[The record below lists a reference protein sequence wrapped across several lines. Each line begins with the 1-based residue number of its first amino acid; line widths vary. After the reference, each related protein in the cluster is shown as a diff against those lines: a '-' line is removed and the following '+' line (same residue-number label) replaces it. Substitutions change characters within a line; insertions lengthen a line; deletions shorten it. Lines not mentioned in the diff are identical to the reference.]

1 MISFGL
7 GMIVGVILALTGAG
21 GGILAVPLLIFG
33 VGLSV
38 AEAGP
43 IGLLAIGMAS
53 ALGAAIG
60 LKVGTVR
67 YKAALLMA
75 AGGMLLSPLGVWLAH
90 RVDNRWLSILFA
102 VVLLYV
108 AGRTF
113 RQANDPLNGEEDKHD
128 RPPPCIRDTDSG
140 HFAWTSR
147 CACALSFFGSVAG
160 LLSGLLGV
168 GGGFVMVPALQRYT
182 DLAMKSIVA
191 TSLTVIAL
199 VSVSGV
205 AASAV
210 SGHLNWVIALP
221 FAAGAL
227 SGMLG
232 GRLIASHLAAP
243 QLQRGFAVVA
253 AIVAI
258 GLIARITQSLL

>member
-1 MISFGL
+1 
-7 GMIVGVILALTGAG
+7 
-21 GGILAVPLLIFG
+21 
-33 VGLSV
+33 
-38 AEAGP
+38 
-43 IGLLAIGMAS
+43 
-53 ALGAAIG
+53 
-60 LKVGTVR
+60 
-67 YKAALLMA
+67 
-75 AGGMLLSPLGVWLAH
+75 
-90 RVDNRWLSILFA
+90 
-102 VVLLYV
+102 
-108 AGRTF
+108 
-113 RQANDPLNGEEDKHD
+113 
-128 RPPPCIRDTDSG
+128 
-140 HFAWTSR
+140 
-147 CACALSFFGSVAG
+147 
-160 LLSGLLGV
+160 
-168 GGGFVMVPALQRYT
+168 MVPALQRYT

-232 GRLIASHLAAP
+232 GRLISSHLAAP

>member
-43 IGLLAIGMAS
+43 IGLLAIGMAA

-113 RQANDPLNGEEDKHD
+113 RQANDQLNGEEDKHD
-128 RPPPCIRDTDSG
+128 RPPPCIRDTDSD
-140 HFAWTSR
+140 HFVWNCR
-147 CACALSFFGSVAG
+147 CARALSFFGSVAG

-232 GRLIASHLAAP
+232 GRLISSHLAAP
-243 QLQRGFAVVA
+243 QLQRGFAVLA
-253 AIVAI
+253 AIVAV
-258 GLIARITQSLL
+258 GLIARITPSLL